1 VKDLYTLS
9 AAQLEQRIIN
19 HVGESACPPVHKAV
33 SLARAKHQGQFRK
46 DGSDYITHPLRV
58 CLLLLE
64 VGGLDSPDLLC
75 AALLHDVVED
85 TDTMVEELTGE
96 YGSKVSDLVRS
107 VTLADL
113 RKGQSRSERDRAH
126 FSSLSWEGRDAQI
139 LRSADRLDN
148 ISDMD
153 DNFPKN
159 RREEY
164 LQDTRDGLLPLTLA
178 CNTGLFHALDQALT
192 SKGCEA

>member
-1 VKDLYTLS
+1 M
-9 AAQLEQRIIN
+9 
-19 HVGESACPPVHKAV
+19 VG
-33 SLARAKHQGQFRK
+33 
-46 DGSDYITHPLRV
+46 
-58 CLLLLE
+58 
-64 VGGLDSPDLLC
+64 
-75 AALLHDVVED
+75 
-85 TDTMVEELTGE
+85 ELTGD
-96 YGSKVSDLVRS
+96 YGSEVSDLVRS
-107 VTLADL
+107 VTLGDL

-159 RREEY
+159 RRKEY
-164 LQDTRDGLLPLTLA
+164 LQDTRDGLLPLTLS

-192 SKGCEA
+192 GKGCEA

>member
-1 VKDLYTLS
+1 MKDLYTLS

-33 SLARAKHQGQFRK
+33 SLAREKHQGQFRK